1 VRISLPKK
9 ATAGAGIVA
18 VTLAT
23 MISYGVQELIA
34 ALMIFSVAFAAF
46 ATAYL
51 ILALIQEAVLWGMSK
66 LKGIVI
72 RLVRVKDGRSPI
84 LPRTRSRV

>member
-1 VRISLPKK
+1 MRICLSRK
-9 ATAGAGIVA
+9 ATTGVGIVA

-23 MISYGVQELIA
+23 ITSYEVRALLA

-51 ILALIQEAVLWGMSK
+51 VLALIQEVVLWGMSE
-66 LKGIVI
+66 LAGIVN
-72 RLVRVKDGRSPI
+72 RMVRVREGRSPV
-84 LPRTRSRV
+84 LPRT

>member
-1 VRISLPKK
+1 M
-9 ATAGAGIVA
+9 
-18 VTLAT
+18 TLAT
-23 MISYGVQELIA
+23 MISYEVRALIA

-51 ILALIQEAVLWGMSK
+51 ILVLIHEALLWGLSE

-72 RLVRVKDGRSPI
+72 RLVRVKHGRSPI
-84 LPRTRSRV
+84 LPRA